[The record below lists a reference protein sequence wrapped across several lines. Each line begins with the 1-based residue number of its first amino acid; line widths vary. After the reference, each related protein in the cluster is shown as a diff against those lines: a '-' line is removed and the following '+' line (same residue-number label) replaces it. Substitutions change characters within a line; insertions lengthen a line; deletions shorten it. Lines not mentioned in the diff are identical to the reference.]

1 MSLVLFHYLLPTI
14 HILSCFFL
22 IVVVLLQT
30 GKGADMGAVFGG
42 GSQTLF
48 GSGGAGNFL
57 TRLTTA
63 TAIIFMLTS
72 LVLTYGQTPSS
83 SSRLIQRLPAPA
95 DEVPAQQAPAAD
107 AGAPTEAPLAG
118 APAEAPLAGAP
129 EAETPAAEA
138 PAPATP
144 PAAGEAPAAAP
155 AEPAAP
161 APGKKKK

>member
-1 MSLVLFHYLLPTI
+1 MSALLHYIVPVI

-63 TAIIFMLTS
+63 TAIVFMLTS
-72 LVLTYGQTPSS
+72 LILTYGQTPSS
-83 SSRLIQRLPAPA
+83 RSRLLQRLPPPSSGPA
-95 DEVPAQQAPAAD
+95 VPESPPPP
-107 AGAPTEAPLAG
+107 GAPGANAN
-118 APAEAPLAGAP
+118 APAEPPLAAAP
-129 EAETPAAEA
+129 ETGGEPE
-138 PAPATP
+138 PATP
-144 PAAGEAPAAAP
+144 PAAQTPPAGGEAPAAKTDQAP
-155 AEPAAP
+155 VPA
-161 APGKKKK
+161 GGETK